1 MIELGYLAASIA
13 VMAGVTYALRAA
25 PLVALRHQITN
36 RWLRSFLHHVPVAVL
51 TAMTVPAIFF
61 ATSSWVSGLIGLVV
75 AVAVALQGR
84 SLIVVAMLAASAVW
98 VAELVLRLT

>member
-1 MIELGYLAASIA
+1 MIEMGYLAASIV

-25 PLVALRHQITN
+25 PLVVLRHQITN
-36 RWLRSFLHHVPVAVL
+36 DWVRSFLHYVPVAVL

-61 ATSSWVSGLIGLVV
+61 ATSSWVSGAIGLVV
-75 AVAVALQGR
+75 AVGVALRGR
-84 SLIVVAMLAASAVW
+84 SLIVVAMLAATAVW